1 MARLIVLL
9 TGDIDALNAETACR
23 MLDAIDGPAEID
35 LSGVRYLASAGL
47 TELARVAKRVG
58 ARVVT
63 LKKCSPRYCGFSKSY
78 ALASYFCWTPL
89 AARHGDQCGS
99 ADVLL

>member
-47 TELARVAKRVG
+47 TELARVAKRGG

-63 LKKCSPRYCGFSKSY
+63 LTKMQPQVLRVLQIVRFGELF
-78 ALASYFCWTPL
+78 LLDP
-89 AARHGDQCGS
+89 ARGK
-99 ADVLL
+99 AWRPMR